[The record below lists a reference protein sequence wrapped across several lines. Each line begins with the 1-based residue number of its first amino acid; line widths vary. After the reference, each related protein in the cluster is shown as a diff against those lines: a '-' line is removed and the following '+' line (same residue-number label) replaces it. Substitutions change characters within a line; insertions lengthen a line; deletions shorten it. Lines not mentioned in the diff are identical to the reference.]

1 MNFALDRL
9 RALRTGK
16 MLNYVDLAKPDSL
29 PMDWRIDY
37 EERAAIL
44 QYDGGLDRGEAEA
57 HALQEIAQRIRDA
70 ERI

>member
-1 MNFALDRL
+1 
-9 RALRTGK
+9 